1 MDVEFVYWMMGGLY
15 LLSVILYIGWEV
27 VDSIHRRLTP
37 LASDLDQTLE
47 NLLIIE
53 SDFSSKKGPIRP
65 TFAPQEIRRLLQIV
79 KAHNRSK
86 DRQLWTAFQPVLH
99 TAEKIEPE
107 EVAEVIQR
115 LEKVLGCRDPE
126 VLKVIDS
133 ALNRDLDIGSI
144 REALAKAFDA
154 ATYDGLDFVKRPVA
168 TSTPSGGV
176 TVKY

>member
-15 LLSVILYIGWEV
+15 LLSVILYICWEV
-27 VDSIHRRLTP
+27 VDSIQRRLTP

-65 TFAPQEIRRLLQIV
+65 TFAPEEIRRLLRIV

-86 DRQLWTAFQPVLH
+86 DRQLWTAFQPILH
-99 TAEKIEPE
+99 TAEKIEPG

-115 LEKVLGCRDPE
+115 IEKVLGCRDPE
-126 VLKVIDS
+126 VLKAIDS
-133 ALNRDLDIGSI
+133 ALNPPVQKPLVKILEAGSYGPSKPSI
-144 REALAKAFDA
+144 
-154 ATYDGLDFVKRPVA
+154 